1 MINKAA
7 KNNADMVI
15 LPEMFAYPYE
25 IDKLKEIADKNNET
39 LNVLKTKAHE
49 KKIFLCTG
57 SIAEKEGTST
67 YNTSYLINPKGEI
80 ILKYSKCHLFDV
92 DLPEVQVKESDTFQ
106 EGSVLK
112 TVTTELGKIGII
124 ICYDIR
130 FPEMARKLTLEGI
143 DILLVPA
150 AFNTVTGPAH
160 WHITFRTRA
169 LENQIFIA
177 AAAPARNN
185 KSAYRA
191 YGHSMFIDPWGRILK
206 QAGTGSSIIYCIID
220 PEVQHKTRASLPLLK
235 HRRTDLY

>member
-7 KNNADMVI
+7 ENNAKMVI
-15 LPEMFAYPYE
+15 LPEIFFYPYE
-25 IDKLKEIADKNNET
+25 INKLKKIADKNNET
-39 LNVLKTKAHE
+39 LNKLKTKAQE
-49 KKIFLCTG
+49 KNIYLCTG
-57 SIAEKEGTST
+57 SIAEKEGTNT
-67 YNTSYLINPKGEI
+67 YNTSYLINPEGEI

-92 DLPEVQVKESDTFQ
+92 NLPKLQVKESDTFQ
-106 EGSVLK
+106 KGSILK
-112 TVTTELGKIGII
+112 TVNTELGKIGII

-130 FPEMARKLTLEGI
+130 FPEITRKLALDGI

-169 LENQIFIA
+169 VENQIFIA
-177 AAAPARNN
+177 AASPARNK
-185 KSAYRA
+185 KSAYST

-206 QAGTGSSIIYCIID
+206 QAGTGRSIIYCIID
-220 PEVQHKTRASLPLLK
+220 PEVQYKTRARLPLLK